1 MKLLDKKELKQVNGG
16 MWTAEE
22 TGRKTGNVA
31 RQVYHLG
38 EQALELAGNASKV
51 VVKAK

>member
-31 RQVYHLG
+31 RQGYNLLK
-38 EQALELAGNASKV
+38 QAIDL
-51 VVKAK
+51 VK

>member
-31 RQVYHLG
+31 RQGFHLVQQG
-38 EQALELAGNASKV
+38 AEVLGNVGSV

>member
-1 MKLLDKKELKQVNGG
+1 MKLLDEKELKQVNGG

-31 RQVYHLG
+31 RQGYHIL
-38 EQALELAGNASKV
+38 EQATEIIGNLK
-51 VVKAK
+51 